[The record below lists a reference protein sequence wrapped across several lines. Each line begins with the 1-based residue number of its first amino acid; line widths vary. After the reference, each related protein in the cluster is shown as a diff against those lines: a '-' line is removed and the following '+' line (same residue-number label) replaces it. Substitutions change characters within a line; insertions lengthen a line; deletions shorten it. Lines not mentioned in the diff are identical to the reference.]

1 MKSYVFA
8 IIENNSYSTDDT
20 FDDMKQA
27 IDMAISGYEIAVLDA
42 LSLEFYGTI

>member
-8 IIENNSYSTDDT
+8 VIEDNSYSIYDT

-27 IDMAISGYEIAVLDA
+27 IDMSISGYEIAVLDA
-42 LSLEFYGTI
+42 FSLEFYGTI